1 LYLKVQTVPRK
12 NWHITISVIITTQL
26 MLNVEVIAVSSKMQ
40 TKYTDTLCWKKLGL
54 LDVKPGGTYA

>member
-1 LYLKVQTVPRK
+1 
-12 NWHITISVIITTQL
+12 